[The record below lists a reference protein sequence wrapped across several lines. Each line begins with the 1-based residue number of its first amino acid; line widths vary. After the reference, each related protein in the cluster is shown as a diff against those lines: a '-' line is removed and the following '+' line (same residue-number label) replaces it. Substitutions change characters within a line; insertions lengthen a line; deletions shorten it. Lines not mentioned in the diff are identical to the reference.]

1 MGLAFNERKALILE
15 QVRKNEKVAVAELVS
30 LLGVSEVTIRRDLQQ
45 LEEEGHV
52 VKTYGGAVKTDRV
65 AFEFSF
71 QKKLQRN
78 MPEKERIGRYS
89 AGLVKDGEAIFLDNG
104 TTTLQIAHNLKMRRN
119 IKVVTNSLCVVYALE
134 PAEGIE
140 LILLGGIVR
149 RGWNDLYG
157 SITEKTI
164 AELHVDRAFV
174 GAEGISLKAGFT
186 TADLR
191 TARPIEMV
199 IQSAKE
205 VIVVADHAKIGQV
218 AFARFA
224 SFEDVDMLVTSQG
237 IEEKDK
243 RKLEQKGLKVI
254 VV

>member
-1 MGLAFNERKALILE
+1 MGVAFNNRKTYILE
-15 QVRKNEKVAVAELVS
+15 QVRKNEKVTVAELTS
-30 LLGVSEVTIRRDLQQ
+30 LLRVSQVTIRRDLQQ
-45 LEEEGHV
+45 LEQEGHV
-52 VKTYGGAVKTDRV
+52 VKTYGGAVSTDKV

-78 MPEKERIGRYS
+78 MSEKQRIGQYA
-89 AGLVKDGEAIFLDNG
+89 AGLVKNGESIFLDNG
-104 TTTLQIAHNLKMRRN
+104 TTTLQIAYNLKMRRN

-157 SITEKTI
+157 PI
-164 AELHVDRAFV
+164 AEKAIAALHVNKAFV
-174 GAEGISLKAGFT
+174 GTEGISPKAGFT

-205 VIVVADHAKIGQV
+205 VIVVADHTKIGRV
-218 AFARFA
+218 AFTRFA
-224 SFEDVDMLVTSQG
+224 SFEDVDILVTSQG
-237 IEEKDK
+237 IGEKEK
-243 RKLEQKGLKVI
+243 KELKQQGLKV
-254 VV
+254 VVV

>member
-1 MGLAFNERKALILE
+1 MSLAFNQRKALILE
-15 QVRKNEKVAVAELVS
+15 QVRKNEQVAVAELAS
-30 LLGVSEVTIRRDLQQ
+30 FLGVSEVTIRRDLLQ
-45 LEEEGHV
+45 LEKEGQV
-52 VKTYGGAVKTDRV
+52 IKTYGGAVSTDKV

-71 QKKLQRN
+71 QKKLQRG
-78 MPEKERIGRYS
+78 MAEKERIGHYA

-104 TTTLQIAHNLKMRRN
+104 TTTLQIANNLKTRRN
-119 IKVVTNSLCVVYALE
+119 LKVVTNSLCVVYALE

-157 SITEKTI
+157 PITEKAI
-164 AELHVDRAFV
+164 AELHVDKAFV
-174 GAEGISLKAGFT
+174 GAEGISIKAGFT

-191 TARPIEMV
+191 TARPIELV
-199 IQSAKE
+199 IQSAGE
-205 VIVVADHAKIGQV
+205 VIVVADHTKIGRA

-224 SFEDVDMLVTSQG
+224 SFEQVDMLVTSEG
-237 IEEKDK
+237 IGAAEKDE
-243 RKLEQKGLKVI
+243 LERRGVEVA

>member
-1 MGLAFNERKALILE
+1 VGLAFNERKVRILE
-15 QVRKNEKVAVAELVS
+15 QVQQNKKVTVTELVS

-45 LEEEGHV
+45 LEKEGHL
-52 VKTYGGAVKTDRV
+52 VKTYGGAVSTEKV

-78 MPEKERIGRYS
+78 ADEKERIGHYA

-104 TTTLQIAHNLKMRRN
+104 TTTLQIAHNLKARRN
-119 IKVVTNSLCVVYALE
+119 IKVVTNSLCVVYELE

-157 SITEKTI
+157 PITEKTI
-164 AELHVDRAFV
+164 AALHVDKAFG

-191 TARPIEMV
+191 TARPVEIA
-199 IQSAKE
+199 IQSAEE
-205 VIVVADHAKIGQV
+205 VIVVADHTKIGRA

-224 SFEDVDMLVTSQG
+224 TFEEVDMLITSEE
-237 IEEKDK
+237 IADEEKRALK
-243 RKLEQKGLKVI
+243 EKGLQVI